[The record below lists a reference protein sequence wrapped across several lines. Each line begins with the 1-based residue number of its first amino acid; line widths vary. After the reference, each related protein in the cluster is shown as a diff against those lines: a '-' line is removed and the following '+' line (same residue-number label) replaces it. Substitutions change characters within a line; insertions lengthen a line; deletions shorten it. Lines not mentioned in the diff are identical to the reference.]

1 MVTGYE
7 QYGISELLEM
17 YSESKYMSFMCIHAE
32 DKTNWRKW
40 CRIAAEINITIH
52 IKQQEQQ

>member
-1 MVTGYE
+1 MNVPDL
-7 QYGISELLEM
+7 QDA
-17 YSESKYMSFMCIHAE
+17 YSEAKYMSFMCLHAE